1 MNGVSE
7 DKMIDMVKKE
17 WNQLIFV
24 IFAIFA
30 FFDLTNSD
38 QVYKIIRTKIFV
50 FHKSSSIKEAVPARI
65 TAIGLG

>member
-30 FFDLTNSD
+30 FFDCTNSD
-38 QVYKIIRTKIFV
+38 V
-50 FHKSSSIKEAVPARI
+50 IKYMWWSEPKFLFSMKVQLLKKLYQ
-65 TAIGLG
+65 LG

>member
-30 FFDLTNSD
+30 FFDYTNSEVEFD
-38 QVYKIIRTKIFV
+38 ISEDSCEGSGWNT
-50 FHKSSSIKEAVPARI
+50 S
-65 TAIGLG
+65 